1 MNKIETKQLK
11 CALRRILDG
20 VGAGGVDSYLET
32 VRQVD
37 HYVKEKALPKKL
49 AHYLARRSYL
59 KALEYLKDEAVDLS
73 LDG

>member
-37 HYVKEKALPKKL
+37 HYMKEKELPKKL